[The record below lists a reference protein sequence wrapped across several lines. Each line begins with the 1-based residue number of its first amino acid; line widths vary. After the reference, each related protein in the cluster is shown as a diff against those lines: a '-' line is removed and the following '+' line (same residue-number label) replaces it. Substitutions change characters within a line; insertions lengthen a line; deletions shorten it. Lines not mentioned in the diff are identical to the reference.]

1 MIDTVKKTTIDM
13 MDKAI
18 DALKRNF
25 TKIRTGRA
33 TPDLLNGITI
43 DYYGNPSAI
52 NAVANISIPEAR
64 QVIIQPWEKSLIQAI
79 ERAILASDLGLA
91 PQNDGNV
98 IRLNIP
104 ALTEERRKNL
114 AKDAKVAGDDAKVA
128 IRNIRRDKNEDLKK
142 AEKAKEIS
150 EDLLKDY
157 MDVIQKITDDY
168 IKRIDD
174 LVKVKSDEIMS
185 V

>member
-1 MIDTVKKTTIDM
+1 MINTVKKATIDK
-13 MDKAI
+13 MDNAI
-18 DALKRNF
+18 EALKRSF

-52 NAVANISIPEAR
+52 NAVANVSIPEAR
-64 QVIIQPWEKSLIQAI
+64 QVIIQPWEKNLIQAI

-104 ALTEERRKNL
+104 ALTEERRKDL
-114 AKDAKVAGDDAKVA
+114 AKDAKVAGDDAKVTV
-128 IRNIRRDKNEDLKK
+128 RNVRRDSNEDLKK
-142 AEKAKEIS
+142 AEKAKELS

-157 MDVIQKITDDY
+157 MEVIQKITDEY
-168 IKRIDD
+168 IKKIDD
-174 LVKVKSDEIMS
+174 LVKIKSDEIMS

>member
-1 MIDTVKKTTIDM
+1 MIDTVKKATIDK
-13 MDKAI
+13 MDKAL
-18 DALKRNF
+18 DALKRVF
-25 TKIRTGRA
+25 TRIRTGRA

-43 DYYGNPSAI
+43 DYYGTPSAI
-52 NAVANISIPEAR
+52 NAVANVSIPEAR
-64 QVIIQPWEKSLIQAI
+64 QVIIQPWEKNLIQAI

-104 ALTEERRKNL
+104 ALTEERRKDL
-114 AKDAKVAGDDAKVA
+114 AKDAKVAGDEAKVA
-128 IRNIRRDKNEDLKK
+128 VRNIRRDSNEDLKK

-157 MDVIQKITDDY
+157 MEVIQKITDEY
-168 IKRIDD
+168 IKRVDD
-174 LVKVKSDEIMS
+174 LVKIKSDEIMS

>member
-1 MIDTVKKTTIDM
+1 MIDTVKKATVEK

-18 DALKRNF
+18 DALKRSF

-33 TPDLLNGITI
+33 TPDLLNGITV

-52 NAVANISIPEAR
+52 NAVANVSIPEAR

-104 ALTEERRKNL
+104 ALTEERRKDL

-128 IRNIRRDKNEDLKK
+128 MRNIRRDSNEDLKK

-157 MDVIQKITDDY
+157 MEVVQKITDEY
-168 IKRIDD
+168 IKRVDD
-174 LVKVKSDEIMS
+174 LVKIKTDEIMS

>member
-1 MIDTVKKTTIDM
+1 MIDSVKKATADK

-18 DALKRNF
+18 EALKRSF

-33 TPDLLNGITI
+33 TPDLLNGITV

-52 NAVANISIPEAR
+52 NAVANVSIPEAR

-104 ALTEERRKNL
+104 ALTEERRKDL

-128 IRNIRRDKNEDLKK
+128 MRNIRRDSNEDLKK

-157 MDVIQKITDDY
+157 MEVVQKITDEY
-168 IKRIDD
+168 IKRVDD
-174 LVKVKSDEIMS
+174 LVKIKTDEIMS

>member
-1 MIDTVKKTTIDM
+1 MIDTVKTTT
-13 MDKAI
+13 MDKMEKAL
-18 DALKRNF
+18 DALKRTF

-33 TPDLLNGITI
+33 TPDLLNGITV
-43 DYYGNPSAI
+43 DYYGTPSAI
-52 NAVANISIPEAR
+52 NAVANVSIPEAR

-104 ALTEERRKNL
+104 ALTEERRKEFV
-114 AKDAKVAGDDAKVA
+114 KDAKSAGDDAKVA
-128 IRNIRRDKNEDLKK
+128 IRNIRRDANEDLKK

-157 MDVIQKITDDY
+157 MDVIQKITDEF
-168 IKRIDD
+168 IKRVDD

>member
-1 MIDTVKKTTIDM
+1 MIDSVKKTTV
-13 MDKAI
+13 DKMEKAL
-18 DALKRNF
+18 DALKRTF

-33 TPDLLNGITI
+33 TPDLLNGITV
-43 DYYGNPSAI
+43 DYYGTPSAI
-52 NAVANISIPEAR
+52 NAVANVSIPEAR
-64 QVIIQPWEKSLIQAI
+64 QVIIQPWEKTLIQAI

-104 ALTEERRKNL
+104 ALTEERRKEFV
-114 AKDAKVAGDDAKVA
+114 KDAKSAGDDAKVA
-128 IRNIRRDKNEDLKK
+128 IRNIRRDANEDLKK

-157 MDVIQKITDDY
+157 MDVIQKITDEY
-168 IKRIDD
+168 IKRVDD